1 MRSLGQKNV
10 KVLDGNVED
19 WEAKGLPTT
28 SEAKIL
34 PPKTYTPNFTTKYI
48 AMYDYVKDAS
58 ENGHV
63 QIIDARTPAEY
74 GSGNILGSTNIPY
87 DNVLNNKSIKSEDSL
102 KKAFA
107 ILDKNRPVVV
117 YTNTGVKASVVWFA
131 LEMMGYDAKL
141 YSLADWIINQPS
153 QNNTTNSA

>member
-1 MRSLGQKNV
+1 
-10 KVLDGNVED
+10 
-19 WEAKGLPTT
+19 
-28 SEAKIL
+28 
-34 PPKTYTPNFTTKYI
+34 
-48 AMYDYVKDAS
+48 MYDYVKDAS

-153 QNNTTNSA
+153 QNNTTNTA